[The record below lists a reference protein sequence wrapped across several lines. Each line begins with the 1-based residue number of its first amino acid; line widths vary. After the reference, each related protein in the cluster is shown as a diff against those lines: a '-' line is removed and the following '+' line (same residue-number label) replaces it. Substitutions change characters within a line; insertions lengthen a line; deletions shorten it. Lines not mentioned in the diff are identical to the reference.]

1 MNAKQLTEFK
11 SCMRTAAE
19 ELRKAWALCKD
30 NGLSEVSLQ
39 IADTVL
45 DLERAAFI
53 AQTDD
58 QE

>member
-30 NGLSEVSLQ
+30 NELSKVSPQ
-39 IADTVL
+39 IADTIL